1 MEAAAV
7 TIHEALKVVI
17 DYQTHHRLRESQ
29 GRAFAEHINEG
40 VQFWSIGQSI
50 VVLLVGVGQV
60 VVLKGF
66 FTDRQ
71 SKT

>member
-7 TIHEALKVVI
+7 TIHESLKVTI

-29 GRAFAEHINEG
+29 GRAFGEHINER

-50 VVLLVGVGQV
+50 VIFVISVGQV
-60 VVLKGF
+60 IVLKGF

-71 SKT
+71 RT